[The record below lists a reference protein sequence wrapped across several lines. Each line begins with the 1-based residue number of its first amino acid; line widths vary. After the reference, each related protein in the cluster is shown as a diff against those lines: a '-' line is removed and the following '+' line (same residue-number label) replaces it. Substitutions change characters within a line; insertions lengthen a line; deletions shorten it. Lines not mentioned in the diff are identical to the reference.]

1 MSIDITTG
9 IHDAFKKLESSEA
22 QRQDS
27 VAVLAPLCKMTGDV
41 CTLKAT
47 GEAIESDASRKWL
60 ADNKPHLLPA
70 PYERSLADRAFAD
83 GNFTARNT
91 LTKQIGYA
99 EATRIAQSYGLKS
112 LHDTGRG
119 KPPATGDKPNGKG
132 DHSTNPFHASN
143 WSLAKQGAMLR
154 ALGPE
159 KTAAI
164 AASVGC
170 KIGST
175 RPNAA
180 Y

>member
-1 MSIDITTG
+1 MTIDIPTG
-9 IHDAFKKLESSEA
+9 IDDAFKKFESSEA
-22 QRQDS
+22 QRQDAI
-27 VAVLAPLCKMTGDV
+27 AVLAPLCQMTGDV

-47 GEAIESDASRKWL
+47 GEAIENDASRKWL
-60 ADNKPHLLPA
+60 EKNKPHLLPA
-70 PYERSLADRAFAD
+70 PYERSLADQGFAD
-83 GNFTARNT
+83 GNMTARQT
-91 LTKQIGYA
+91 LAKQVGYA

-112 LHDTGRG
+112 IHDTGRG
-119 KPPATGDKPNGKG
+119 KAPASGDNPNGKG

-175 RPNAA
+175 RPNPN